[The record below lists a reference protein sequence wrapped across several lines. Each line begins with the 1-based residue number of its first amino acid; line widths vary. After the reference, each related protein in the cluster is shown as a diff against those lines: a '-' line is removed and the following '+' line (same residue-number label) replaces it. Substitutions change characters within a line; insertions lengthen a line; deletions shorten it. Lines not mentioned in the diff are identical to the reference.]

1 MEVKDKKIIITGGAN
16 GIGKE
21 ITKQLLL
28 EGAYVSAVDIN
39 DKSLKALEEELKSD
53 KLKTFVVDIS
63 NEDSINKFKEQY
75 VKECKNVDIL
85 INNAGIV
92 QPFVTVDE
100 LTDDIIHRV
109 MNVNFFGP
117 LNLTRKFLKELTSR
131 KEAYIV
137 NLSSMGG
144 FFPFP
149 KQLIY
154 GASKAAIKIFS
165 EGLYAELLNTSV
177 KVMVVF
183 PGAINT
189 NILGNSNVK
198 IESTGKL
205 KSYKMLSAEKAAS
218 TIING
223 IKKNKFK
230 LFVGSDSK
238 FMRFFYKLNSEK
250 AIKAINNKMNE
261 IN

>member
-1 MEVKDKKIIITGGAN
+1 MEVKNKKIIVTGGAN

-21 ITKQLLL
+21 LTKQLLSD
-28 EGAYVSAVDIN
+28 GAYVSVIDIS
-39 DKSLKALEEELKSD
+39 DKSLKELKQEIKSD

-63 NEDSINKFKEQY
+63 NKDEIIKFKEKY
-75 VKECKNVDIL
+75 IKEFKNVDIL

-92 QPFVTVDE
+92 QPFLTVED
-100 LTDDIIHRV
+100 LTDDIIKKV
-109 MNVNFFGP
+109 MDVNFYGP
-117 LNLTRKFLKELTSR
+117 LNLIRCFLKELVNR

-154 GASKAAIKIFS
+154 GASKAAIKIFT
-165 EGLYAELLNTSV
+165 EGLYAELLDTNV

-189 NILGNSNVK
+189 NILGNSGVK
-198 IESTGKL
+198 IKSTGKL
-205 KSYKMLSAEKAAS
+205 KSYKMLSAKKTAS
-218 TIING
+218 IIING

-230 LFVGSDSK
+230 LFIGYDSK
-238 FMRFFYKLNSEK
+238 FMRFFYKFNSK
-250 AIKAINNKMNE
+250 LAIKFINSKMKDMK
-261 IN
+261 